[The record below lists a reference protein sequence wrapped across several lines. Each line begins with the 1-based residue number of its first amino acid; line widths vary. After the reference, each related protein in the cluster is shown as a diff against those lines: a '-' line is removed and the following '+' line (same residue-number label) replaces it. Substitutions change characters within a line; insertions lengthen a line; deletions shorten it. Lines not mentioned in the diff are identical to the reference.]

1 MIIQPK
7 DIVNELENR
16 KVKLVIIKNWWDYIS
31 FKTNGTNDSNTLYY
45 GYTEFGSTSTCF
57 PLEVINL
64 IIKHFVNQDVLNCS
78 VWGEEPGFVQISL
91 INNKIY
97 LKHYTD
103 ESWSENY
110 ENKNYCDIKF
120 VKENSEEALIEF
132 IDFINIIYEDI
143 VSQYEN
149 YKEKVDMPEELEMID
164 KSLKVYKLI
173 IKSIKEKLTYEEEKE
188 INEYSKSLNLNII

>member
-7 DIVNELENR
+7 DIVNELENK
-16 KVKLVIIKNWWDYIS
+16 KVKLVINKNWWDYIS
-31 FKTNGTNDSNTLYY
+31 FKTNGINDSNTLYY

-57 PLEVINL
+57 PLEVVNL
-64 IIKHFVNQDVLNCS
+64 IIKHFVNKDVLNCS

-91 INNKIY
+91 INNNIY

-103 ESWSENY
+103 EAWSENY

-120 VKENSEEALIEF
+120 IKENSEEALIEF